1 MYKVFLFAIKR
12 ELLIT
17 YRSLNDFLMPFS
29 FFLLLSIFFPII
41 INTDS
46 LVLKKIAHGILW
58 LAYLF
63 SCFLSIN
70 RLFDEDYQSGF
81 FELISKSKFLVAF
94 VIGKL
99 FCGWLL
105 ITMPIIL
112 VSPITLYIYG
122 INETD
127 IILLFFSMLIGTPI
141 IFNICFMVASLTFNL
156 KASAILAPVLIFPL
170 IIPVLILVTS
180 FFGEDSFNSM
190 HPFDFFKL
198 LFLLSIITTPFTI
211 FASYNSIKNSC

>member
-1 MYKVFLFAIKR
+1 MYKVFLFSVKR

-41 INTDS
+41 ITTDS
-46 LVLKKIAHGILW
+46 LVLMKIAHGILW
-58 LAYLF
+58 IAYLF

-70 RLFDEDYQSGF
+70 RLFDEDYHSGF
-81 FELISKSKFLVAF
+81 FELVSKSKFLIAF

-105 ITMPIIL
+105 ITLPIII

-122 INETD
+122 INETN
-127 IILLFFSMLIGTPI
+127 IVLLFFSMLIGTPI

-180 FFGEDSFNSM
+180 FFGEDSFHSM

-198 LFLLSIITTPFTI
+198 LFLLSIITTLFTI
-211 FASYNSIKNSC
+211 FVSYNSIKNSS